1 MLGGRVDGSGRDEE
15 EVIPPTPLQPLRALD
30 PKQLGDWTILGRLG
44 TGGMGVAFLAE
55 RDEQW
60 AVVKMVRSDI
70 AEDRHHR
77 ARIERELEAMR
88 LAESEHTAALFEQ
101 ALDDDPAWFA
111 MEFIPGVTL
120 TREITDH
127 GAMNRTELSAFARD
141 LMIVLESVH
150 AAGIVHRDLKP
161 SNIMLSPTGPR
172 LIDFGIADISEGT
185 QLTRT
190 GAVIGSTGWL
200 APEQVTGD
208 PVTPA
213 TDIHAWALCVLY
225 AATGE
230 SPFGGASASHSLY
243 QVLEAT
249 PTVPAS
255 VPEPLNA
262 LLVSALSKDP
272 VKRPTVARV
281 LTALAPAPV
290 VPAPPPP
297 PPVART
303 TQVAPED
310 QWTQDSSTAPPPPSP
325 PAAPPPPPPAV
336 PPAPAGPAALRPPVP
351 VAAPAAR
358 SSRWL
363 LWSGIGAAVLVVGV
377 IGIVIA
383 TQGGSSEDSVVAGV
397 EEADATT
404 AETDAPPTPSPEP
417 TTASPTPEPVPPTFG
432 LQVNYRPDG
441 IPDQTVEDSLDW
453 SVDLCSSDTSLLQ
466 KSYREKIGF
475 YAREDGKWVRQDAAA
490 TTKKGGRCGKDR
502 VNITIPRTEI
512 APADATV
519 DQGWSKCR
527 PYRVLVPE
535 TPDYARTVVDI
546 CVKTRADA
554 TV

>member
-1 MLGGRVDGSGRDEE
+1 MLGGRVDGTSRDDESL
-15 EVIPPTPLQPLRALD
+15 PPTPLQPLRALD

-55 RDEQW
+55 KDGQW

-70 AEDRHHR
+70 AEDRNHR

-88 LAESEHTAALFEQ
+88 LAESEHTAALYEQ

-111 MEFIPGVTL
+111 MEFIPGLTL
-120 TREITDH
+120 TRQISDD
-127 GAMNRTELSAFARD
+127 GAMRGTELSAFSRD
-141 LMIVLESVH
+141 LMVVLESVH
-150 AAGIVHRDLKP
+150 QAGIVHRDLKP
-161 SNIMLSPTGPR
+161 SNIMLSPGGPR

-243 QVLEAT
+243 QVLETT

-272 VKRPTVARV
+272 VKRPTVPRV
-281 LTALAPAPV
+281 MASLAPAPE

-297 PPVART
+297 PPAAPT
-303 TQVAPED
+303 SQVAPED
-310 QWTQDSSTAPPPPSP
+310 QWTQDTSTPPASPPPTAPPPPPSAP
-325 PAAPPPPPPAV
+325 TPAAPSPRPAV
-336 PPAPAGPAALRPPVP
+336 PA
-351 VAAPAAR
+351 VAVKQG

-363 LWSGIGAAVLVVGV
+363 LWSGIGAAVLVLGV
-377 IGIVIA
+377 IGVVVA
-383 TQGGSSEDSVVAGV
+383 TQGGSSDEPAVAAIEPSDSVVD
-397 EEADATT
+397 EEPTVA
-404 AETDAPPTPSPEP
+404 TPSPAP
-417 TTASPTPEPVPPTFG
+417 TTPSPTPEPIPPTYG

-441 IPDQTVEDSLDW
+441 IPDQTVEDTLDW
-453 SVDLCSSDTSLLQ
+453 GVDLCSNDTALLN
-466 KSYREKIGF
+466 KTYRDRIGF
-475 YAREDGKWVRQDAAA
+475 FAREDGKWVRQNA
-490 TTKKGGRCGKDR
+490 TAKTAKGGRCGKDR
-502 VNITIPRTEI
+502 INITIPRTEI
-512 APADATV
+512 PPGEATV

-535 TPDYARTVVDI
+535 TPDFARTVVDI
-546 CVKTRADA
+546 CVKTRANSS
-554 TV
+554 V

>member
-1 MLGGRVDGSGRDEE
+1 MDVTGRDDESL
-15 EVIPPTPLQPLRALD
+15 PPTPLQPLRALD

-55 RDEQW
+55 KDGQW

-111 MEFIPGVTL
+111 MEFIPGLTL

-127 GAMNRTELSAFARD
+127 GAMSTQELTAFARD
-141 LMIVLESVH
+141 LMVVLESVH
-150 AAGIVHRDLKP
+150 GAGIVHRDLKP

-230 SPFGGASASHSLY
+230 SPFGGPSASHSLY
-243 QVLEAT
+243 QVLETT

-272 VKRPTVARV
+272 VKRPTVARAMA
-281 LTALAPAPV
+281 ALAPPPV
-290 VPAPPPP
+290 VPAPPPTA
-297 PPVART
+297 PVAPT
-303 TQVAPED
+303 HQVAPED
-310 QWTQDSSTAPPPPSP
+310 QWTEDSVT
-325 PAAPPPPPPAV
+325 PPPPPA
-336 PPAPAGPAALRPPVP
+336 PPASAPPSA
-351 VAAPAAR
+351 AAPAPRPVTLAPSATKAQKG
-358 SSRWL
+358 SSRLL
-363 LWSGIGAAVLVVGV
+363 LWGGIGAAALVVAV
-377 IGIVIA
+377 IGIVVA
-383 TQGGSSEDSVVAGV
+383 TQGGSTGDSAVASTEQSAEQSDGAV
-397 EEADATT
+397 DAAAAEES
-404 AETDAPPTPSPEP
+404 PSPD
-417 TTASPTPEPVPPTFG
+417 TATPSPTPEPVPPTYG

-441 IPDQTVEDSLDW
+441 IPDQTIEESLDW
-453 SVDLCSSDTSLLQ
+453 GVDLCSNDTSLLNET
-466 KSYREKIGF
+466 YRDRIGF
-475 YAREDGKWVRQDAAA
+475 FAREDGKWVRQDAVAE
-490 TTKKGGRCGKDR
+490 TSKGGRCGKDR

-512 APADATV
+512 PPGDATV

-546 CVKTRADA
+546 CVKTRADSA
-554 TV
+554 V

>member
-1 MLGGRVDGSGRDEE
+1 MDGIGRDDESL
-15 EVIPPTPLQPLRALD
+15 PPTPLQPLRALD

-55 RDEQW
+55 KDGQW

-88 LAESEHTAALFEQ
+88 LAESEHTAALYEQ

-111 MEFIPGVTL
+111 MEFIPGLTL

-127 GAMNRTELSAFARD
+127 GAMSKRDLTAFARD

-150 AAGIVHRDLKP
+150 GAGIVHRDLKP

-230 SPFGGASASHSLY
+230 PPFGGPSASHSLY
-243 QVLEAT
+243 QVLETT

-255 VPEPLNA
+255 VPKPLDA
-262 LLVSALSKDP
+262 LLISALSKDP
-272 VKRPTVARV
+272 VKRPTVARAM
-281 LTALAPAPV
+281 TALAPPPV
-290 VPAPPPP
+290 VPAPPPAQP
-297 PPVART
+297 IART
-303 TQVAPED
+303 HQVAPED
-310 QWTQDSSTAPPPPSP
+310 QWTEDSSVPAPPSAP
-325 PAAPPPPPPAV
+325 PAAPPPPPAPPTHEAPRQVPASS
-336 PPAPAGPAALRPPVP
+336 AQAKRGAGRL
-351 VAAPAAR
+351 
-358 SSRWL
+358 L
-363 LWSGIGAAVLVVGV
+363 LWGGVAAAVLAV
-377 IGIVIA
+377 GIVGIVVA
-383 TQGGSSEDSVVAGV
+383 TQGGSTDDSAVASVEQAVDTGV
-397 EEADATT
+397 EPGTE
-404 AETDAPPTPSPEP
+404 PPTPPESATPSPSPEP
-417 TTASPTPEPVPPTFG
+417 PPPPTYG
-432 LQVNYRPDG
+432 LKVDYRPDG
-441 IPDQTVEDSLDW
+441 IADSTVEGSLDW
-453 SVDLCSSDTSLLQ
+453 DVDLCSNDTSLLN
-466 KSYREKIGF
+466 KTFRDRIGF
-475 YAREDGKWVRQDAAA
+475 FAREDGAWVRQDAAVA
-490 TTKKGGRCGKDR
+490 TSKGGRCGKDR
-502 VNITIPRTEI
+502 VNITIPRTET
-512 APADATV
+512 APGDTTV
-519 DQGWSKCR
+519 GQGWSKCR

-546 CVKTRADA
+546 CVKTRADTA
-554 TV
+554 V